1 MTVEAR
7 AQAEELRGRV
17 ALDLAPRA
25 LLARFGVNLGIL
37 AVIAFCALPIFWI
50 ALTALKNRRDVY
62 STRVFVDL
70 TIDNFKTIFTE
81 PKDFSPL
88 LVNSIVVAIATVLIG
103 VPIATMAA
111 YAFSRLRFRGNTSL
125 FIWFLA
131 TQFIPPVAIALP
143 FFTLFQDLEML
154 DTRRGLVIVNLAIVV
169 PYTIWLVK
177 GFIDALPIDLEEAA
191 FVDGCGEMG
200 VIRHVTFPLI
210 APGIIV
216 SAVFAFVLAWNEF
229 LFAFLL
235 TRVDATTLTV
245 GLLTTKG
252 TQGVIWEE
260 MAAVGMVVMVPM
272 LVLSI
277 FIRRHFAE
285 GLTLGAVK

>member
-1 MTVEAR
+1 MTVQAR
-7 AQAEELRGRV
+7 AEAVRPRRLTLELS
-17 ALDLAPRA
+17 PRA
-25 LLARFGVNLGIL
+25 LVADL
-37 AVIAFCALPIFWI
+37 AVRAGIVAVIVFCALPIFWI
-50 ALTALKNRRDVY
+50 ALTSLKNREDVY

-70 TIDNFKTIFTE
+70 TIQNFKTIFTE
-81 PKDFSPL
+81 PTNFAPL
-88 LVNSIVVAIATVLIG
+88 LVNSLIVSSATVAIG

-111 YAFSRLRFRGNTSL
+111 YAFSRIRFRGSTSM

-143 FFTLFQDLEML
+143 FFTLFQDLELL
-154 DTRRGLVIVNLAIVV
+154 DTRTALVVVNLAIVV

-177 GFIDALPIDLEEAA
+177 GFVDALPVDLEEAA
-191 FVDGCGEMG
+191 FVDGCGELG
-200 VIRHVTFPLI
+200 AIRHVTFPLI
-210 APGIIV
+210 APGLIV

-245 GLLTTKG
+245 GLLRTKG
-252 TQGVIWEE
+252 TEGVIWEQ
-260 MAAVGMVVMVPM
+260 MAAVGMMIMVPI

-277 FIRRHFAE
+277 FIRRHFTE